1 MFHKTRNFLGYC
13 NNFEELL
20 NCRNSIK
27 LIYFS
32 SKTYSREMKFCKI
45 RFSLALGVVVTLTLQ
60 LCNSLRWL
68 SKLSKFCNHLFT
80 SPVLKNNFGSSAVV
94 RIKSIIIARKVLE
107 LRLPKEIWSR
117 VKFC

>member
-32 SKTYSREMKFCKI
+32 SKTYSREMKFGKI
-45 RFSLALGVVVTLTLQ
+45 GFSLALGVVVTFNFTTL
-60 LCNSLRWL
+60 
-68 SKLSKFCNHLFT
+68 
-80 SPVLKNNFGSSAVV
+80 
-94 RIKSIIIARKVLE
+94 
-107 LRLPKEIWSR
+107 
-117 VKFC
+117 